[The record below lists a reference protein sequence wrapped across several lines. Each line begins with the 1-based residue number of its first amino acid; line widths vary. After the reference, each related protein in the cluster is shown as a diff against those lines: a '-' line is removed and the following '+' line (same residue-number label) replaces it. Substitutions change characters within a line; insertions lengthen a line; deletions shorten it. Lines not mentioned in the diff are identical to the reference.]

1 VTIIGVVTGPDLIV
15 TPLTHTDMPLLVP
28 GIVEPKN
35 KTQTP
40 EDTKVEQKQDKSTE
54 TKPSEET
61 SEAKKFDGRKAPGME
76 GMSDEAVRRFEEA
89 MELEYE
95 KREGGA

>member
-1 VTIIGVVTGPDLIV
+1 
-15 TPLTHTDMPLLVP
+15 MPLLVP

-35 KTQTP
+35 KTQPP
-40 EDTKVEQKQDKSTE
+40 EDTKEEQKKDKSTE

-89 MELEYE
+89 MELEYQ